1 MTLVRNR
8 LLLVFFAALL
18 YLQGCAA
25 LSNFETPSVTI
36 TSVRMVPSSGA
47 VPAFDIGLRV
57 TNPNRNALRLQGI
70 SYTVSLA
77 GNEVIEGVGRD
88 FPVIE
93 GYGQQDLTI
102 TATANL
108 FAGIRLFSEL
118 LNSPRDSVDYRVE
131 ARLDLGGLR
140 PSLRVRD
147 EGQLS
152 LSAAR

>member
-1 MTLVRNR
+1 MRNR
-8 LLLVFFAALL
+8 IFFAALASL
-18 YLQGCAA
+18 AFLSGCAG
-25 LSNFETPSVTI
+25 LSNYQAPSVTI

-93 GYGQQDLTI
+93 GYGQEDLTI

-118 LNSPRDSVDYRVE
+118 LSSPRDSVDYLVE

-147 EGQLS
+147 EGSLS